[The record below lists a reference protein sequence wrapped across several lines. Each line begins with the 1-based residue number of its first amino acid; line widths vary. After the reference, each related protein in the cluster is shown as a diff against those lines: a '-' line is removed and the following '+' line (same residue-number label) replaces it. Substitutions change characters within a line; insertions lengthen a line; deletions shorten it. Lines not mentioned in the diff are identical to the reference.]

1 MTTKNYLITETVSL
15 YILLS
20 SWFGP
25 VCQGRVVMA
34 LLAKTGSHH
43 VILSD
48 PPRQGRVGHVTVRE
62 TSSAGGVISPRVIR

>member
-1 MTTKNYLITETVSL
+1 VSL

-25 VCQGRVVMA
+25 VSQGRVVMA
-34 LLAKTGSHH
+34 LLAKIESYH

-48 PPRQGRVGHVTVRE
+48 PLCQGRVGYVTVRD
-62 TSSAGGVISPRVIR
+62 TSSVGGIIGPRVIR